1 MHSGPAGGE
10 QELLSYLGQGREI
23 GCDRAGVSGMGVSG
37 LGNTIKKMRFMISY
51 PGTKHR
57 LGLGEMRRERGAE
70 DVTISRQDSIAESV
84 EICNALDSLPAAF
97 GLMGISIFAMT
108 AVTAELP
115 KIVQKMK
122 NTFEDDTKTG

>member
-1 MHSGPAGGE
+1 
-10 QELLSYLGQGREI
+10 
-23 GCDRAGVSGMGVSG
+23 
-37 LGNTIKKMRFMISY
+37 
-51 PGTKHR
+51 
-57 LGLGEMRRERGAE
+57 MRRERGAE

-122 NTFEDDTKTG
+122 NTFEDDMKTG